1 MTGRRF
7 RPDARALA
15 PALLAV
21 LILLNRLQKTPS
33 RSSSA

>member
-7 RPDARALA
+7 RPDAR
-15 PALLAV
+15 ALLAV